1 MTGEYLVGAFRM
13 TSESDRQNAD
23 FERHR
28 SEPKV
33 SVDDYL
39 RRKQIELGTS
49 LDRRAIIYLDM
60 WVWNRISDHVLKAT
74 NDPTMS
80 ELYRRLLAE
89 AAASRIVCPVS
100 ESIFLELMKQSDPRT
115 RMAAAE
121 VIDALGGGVCL
132 MAPDTRI
139 STEVA
144 YWVYESATT
153 QSLHSLD
160 HLVWT
165 VVPYVLGT
173 MHPVDNRFPAAEQ
186 RVIQKAFVDRLWRTR
201 LVDMVRSVDQ
211 PLLRFDS
218 MHGIAQRLHE
228 GNRDH
233 QAELTSF
240 RKVYADEATGAAYL
254 FAPMARHIIANMYTK
269 EIRHSP
275 PEASDCAQQSERTL
289 GALMA
294 KSLIDGTS
302 RHVLRSLHIQAACHA
317 ALRWNRGQKLTA
329 NTLFDF
335 HHATA
340 ALAYCDAFLCDGPMA
355 ALLTGSLI
363 NLDQEMGCFVASTA
377 EALMAWLDERQ
388 SSVESVA

>member
-1 MTGEYLVGAFRM
+1 M

-28 SEPKV
+28 AEPNV

-39 RRKQIELGTS
+39 RRKQIELGSS
-49 LDRRAIIYLDM
+49 LEGRAIVYLDM

-74 NDPTMS
+74 NDPSMS
-80 ELYRRLLAE
+80 VLYRRLLAE
-89 AAASRIVCPVS
+89 VAAGRVVCPVS

-121 VIDALGGGVCL
+121 VIDALGAGVCL

-139 STEVA
+139 NSEVA
-144 YWVYESATT
+144 HWVYESATT
-153 QSLHSLD
+153 KSLYPLD

-186 RVIQKAFVDRLWRTR
+186 RVIQKTFIDRLWRTR
-201 LVDMVRSVDQ
+201 LVDMVQIVDQ
-211 PLLRFDS
+211 PQWNFDA
-218 MHGIAQRLHE
+218 MQGIARRLND

-240 RKVYADEATGAAYL
+240 RKVYADEATGAADL
-254 FAPMARHIIANMYTK
+254 FAPMACRVIADMYTK
-269 EIRHSP
+269 ETGQPP
-275 PEASDCAQQSERTL
+275 PEASDCTRQTERTL
-289 GALMA
+289 RALMA
-294 KSLIDGTS
+294 KALIDDRS
-302 RHVLRSLHIQAACHA
+302 RHFLRSLHIQAACHA
-317 ALRWNRGQKLTA
+317 AVRWNRGQKLSA
-329 NTLFDF
+329 NTLVDF

-340 ALAYCDAFLCDGPMA
+340 ALAYCDAFLCDRPMA
-355 ALLTGSLI
+355 AFLTAGLI

-377 EALMAWLDERQ
+377 EALMAWLDERLP
-388 SSVESVA
+388 SVESMALSEAAVP

>member
-1 MTGEYLVGAFRM
+1 M
-13 TSESDRQNAD
+13 TSESDQQGAD

-28 SEPKV
+28 AEPNV

-39 RRKQIELGTS
+39 RRKQIELGSS
-49 LDRRAIIYLDM
+49 LERRAIIYLDM
-60 WVWNRISDHVLKAT
+60 WVWNRISDHVLKGT
-74 NDPTMS
+74 NDPSMS
-80 ELYRRLLAE
+80 ELYRRLLTE
-89 AAASRIVCPVS
+89 VAAGRVVCPVS
-100 ESIFLELMKQSDPRT
+100 ESIFLELLKQSDPRT
-115 RMAAAE
+115 RTAAAE

-139 STEVA
+139 NTEVA
-144 YWVYESATT
+144 YWVYEIATK
-153 QSLHSLD
+153 QSLHPLD

-201 LVDMVRSVDQ
+201 VVDMVQSVDQ
-211 PLLRFDS
+211 TQWSFDA
-218 MHGIAQRLHE
+218 MHGIAQRLND

-240 RKVYADEATGAAYL
+240 RKVYADEANGAADL
-254 FAPMARHIIANMYTK
+254 FAPMARRVIADMYTK
-269 EIRHSP
+269 ETGQP
-275 PEASDCAQQSERTL
+275 PPDASDDTKHTERTL
-289 GALMA
+289 RTLMA
-294 KSLIDGTS
+294 KSLIDNTS

-317 ALRWNRGQKLTA
+317 AVRWNRGQKLSA
-329 NTLFDF
+329 NMLFDF

-355 ALLTGSLI
+355 TLLTGGLI
-363 NLDQEMGCFVASTA
+363 TLDKEMGCFVASTA
-377 EALMAWLDERQ
+377 EALLAWLDNRLP
-388 SSVESVA
+388 SVESVA